1 MVRASGPRTAPG
13 RVNPSEGRMT
23 SDPKRA
29 KEDDGPGRFI
39 DEIVERDLA
48 AKTYSRPLMTRFPP
62 EPNGYLHIGHAKS
75 ICLNFGL
82 ATLSP
87 DGRCNLRFDDTNPE
101 TEETEYVESI
111 KADVRWLGFDWGERE
126 YYASDYFEKLYEYA
140 EKLIRDGKA
149 YVDGQTLEQIR
160 ENRGDYHRPG
170 KPSPDRDRPAEESLD
185 LFRRMRKGEFDEGRY
200 VLRARGDMAS
210 KDIKMR
216 DPLMYRIR
224 KVPHH
229 RTGTAWSIYPMYDW
243 AHGLSDAI
251 EGVTHSI
258 CTLEF
263 QNHRPLYE
271 WFLDAAGIVEPPK
284 QIEFARLNLTY
295 TVLSKRKLSELVSG
309 GHVTGWDD
317 PRMPTLAGLRR
328 RGVPPEALRSFCD
341 RIGVARKDGV
351 VDVGLLEHEIREQLN
366 ATTRRVMGVLRP
378 LKVVITN
385 FPEGETVELTAPY
398 DTEDP
403 SKGSRVVPLTREV
416 FIERDDFM
424 EVPAKKWFRLA
435 PGAEVRLRHACLV
448 TCNEVVKDAAGEV
461 VELRCSWDPASRGGN
476 APDGRKVKGTIHWV
490 SAAHAVDAE
499 VRLYD
504 RLFVAETPGEREGTT
519 YLDDLNP
526 ESLTVLR
533 DAKLEPS
540 LASAR
545 PGDRVQFER
554 LGYFTADT
562 KDTRDGRPAWNR
574 TITLKDSW
582 AKIASRDGA

>member
-1 MVRASGPRTAPG
+1 MTAD
-13 RVNPSEGRMT
+13 
-23 SDPKRA
+23 DPKRQ
-29 KEDDGPGRFI
+29 KEETTAGPRAEARPRRAGEDEGPGRFI
-39 DEIVERDLA
+39 DEIVEKDLA
-48 AKTYSRPLMTRFPP
+48 EGVYHRPLMTRFPP

-75 ICLNFGL
+75 ICLNFGIAAL
-82 ATLSP
+82 HP

-111 KADVRWLGFDWGERE
+111 KADVRWLGFDWGDRE
-126 YYASDYFEKLYEYA
+126 YYASNYFEKLYDFA

-149 YVDGQTLEQIR
+149 YVDGQSQEQIR

-170 KPSPDRDRPAEESLD
+170 KNSPDRDRSAEENLD
-185 LFRRMRKGEFDEGRY
+185 LFRRMRAGEFDEGRY
-200 VLRARGDMAS
+200 VLRAKGDMAS
-210 KDIKMR
+210 RDVKMR

-229 RTGTAWSIYPMYDW
+229 RTGTKWCIYPMYDW

-271 WFLDAAGIVEPPK
+271 WFLAAAGIEEPPK

-309 GHVTGWDD
+309 AHVEGWDD

-328 RGVPPEALRSFCD
+328 RGVPPEAIRSFCD

-351 VDVGLLEHEIREQLN
+351 VDVGLLEYEIRERLN
-366 ATTRRVMGVLRP
+366 ATAPRVMGVLRP

-385 FPEGETVELTAPY
+385 FPEGEALELDAPY
-398 DTEDP
+398 DPEDP
-403 SKGSRVVPLTREV
+403 SKGSRKVPLTREIY
-416 FIERDDFM
+416 IERDDFM
-424 EVPAKKWFRLA
+424 EVPMKKWFRLA
-435 PGAEVRLRHACLV
+435 PGAEVRLRSACLI
-448 TCNEVVKDAAGEV
+448 TCDEVVKDAAGEV
-461 VELRCSWDPASRGGN
+461 VELRCTWDPESRGGSS
-476 APDGRKVKGTIHWV
+476 PDGRKVKGTIHWV
-490 SAAHAVDAE
+490 SAERALDAD

-504 RLFVAETPGEREGTT
+504 RLFSAENPGEREGSS

-526 ESLTVLR
+526 DSLTVLR

-540 LASAR
+540 LANAK
-545 PGDRVQFER
+545 PGERYQFER
-554 LGYFTADT
+554 LGYFCADT
-562 KDTRDGRPAWNR
+562 KDTRDGRPVWNR

-582 AKIASRDGA
+582 AKIAQRGG